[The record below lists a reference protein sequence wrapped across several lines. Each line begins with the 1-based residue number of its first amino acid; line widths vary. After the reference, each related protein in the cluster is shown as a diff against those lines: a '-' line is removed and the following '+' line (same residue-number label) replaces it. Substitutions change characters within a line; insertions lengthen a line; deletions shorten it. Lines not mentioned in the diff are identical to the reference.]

1 MKKSLMAF
9 AGLVALTAGPV
20 LAQSSVTLFG
30 VADATL
36 KFGRGSAANV
46 TALGSGGNSTSRIG
60 FRGTE
65 DLGGGMQAGF
75 WLEAGQ
81 QMDSGSFAAT
91 NTSNQ
96 ANGAAGGGGATFNR
110 RSTISLSAGFG
121 ELRLGRDI
129 AVTYRN
135 VGDFDPWGDVGV
147 GGTLI
152 DSGIN
157 FSTITRGV
165 RVSNSINY
173 FLPAN
178 LGGFYGQGQYY
189 MGENAADTVVAGTV
203 TVGKKD
209 GTGGGARLGYAQGP
223 INVALAYGTTKYVSV
238 SPTTGDLTTVNLGGS
253 YDFGVAKLIGLYD
266 TDRVKAA
273 ARTQKG
279 TGYLLGVSVPA
290 GAGEVRA
297 SYSSYKRKEGLAAGD
312 KQADKFSLGYVHS
325 LSKRTA
331 LYATAAFV
339 KNKKGAGQVLNS
351 AQLTSTNDNSSGF
364 DFGMRHSF

>member
-9 AGLVALTAGPV
+9 AGVAVLSAGPA

-30 VADATL
+30 VADVTL
-36 KFGRGSAANV
+36 KIGHGSAANV

-65 DLGGGMQAGF
+65 DLGGGMAAGF

-81 QMDSGSFAAT
+81 QMDNGSFTAT
-91 NTSNQ
+91 NTNNQ
-96 ANGAAGGGGATFNR
+96 ATGAAGSGGMTFNR
-110 RSTISLSAGFG
+110 RSTVSLSAGFG
-121 ELRLGRDI
+121 EFRLGRDL

-147 GGTLI
+147 GGTIL
-152 DSGIN
+152 DSAMS

-189 MGENAADTVVAGTV
+189 MGENAADTVVGGVV

-223 INVALAYGTTKYVSV
+223 INVALAFGTTKYVSV

-253 YDFGVAKLIGLYD
+253 YDFGVAKLIGLYN
-266 TDRVKAA
+266 TDEVKAA
-273 ARTQKG
+273 TRTQKG
-279 TGYLLGVSVPA
+279 TGYLLGVSAPM
-290 GAGEVRA
+290 GAGELRA
-297 SYSSYKRKEGLAAGD
+297 SYSSYKRKEGLATGD
-312 KQADKFSLGYVHS
+312 KQANKLALGYVHN

-331 LYATAAFV
+331 LYTTAAFV
-339 KNKKGAGQVLNS
+339 RNKNGSGIALNS
-351 AQLTSTNDNSSGF
+351 ATLTSANDNSSGL
-364 DFGMRHSF
+364 DIGLRHSF